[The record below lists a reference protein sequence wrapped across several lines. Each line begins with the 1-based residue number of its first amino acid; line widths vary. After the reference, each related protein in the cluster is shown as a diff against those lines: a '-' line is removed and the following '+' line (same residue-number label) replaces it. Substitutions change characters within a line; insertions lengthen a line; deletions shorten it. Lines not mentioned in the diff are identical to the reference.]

1 MELKSFSKINLSL
14 NVVKKYKKD
23 KLHDIQS
30 YFCLID
36 LFDKIKIKKIK
47 ASKDTIKFKGKFA
60 KFVKI
65 KDNSILE
72 VLKIL
77 REKKIIYSYYYVSVN
92 KRIPVFAGLGGG
104 TSNAYSLIKYFVRNR
119 IDKNLMGIFKKKVG
133 TDLQLFFY
141 KQGFL
146 KNLNQVINFPKKH
159 RLYFL
164 IVYPNIKCSTK
175 YIYSKI
181 KKYSPKLLYNF
192 KKISDKSKFLNF
204 LTSKNNDLQLIVE
217 NKYPTI
223 KKLIIE
229 IGEKKGCYFS
239 RMTGS
244 GSVCYGVFKSKK
256 AAKDALI
263 RIRLKYPKYWALIA
277 KTI

>member
-223 KKLIIE
+223 KKLIKE
-229 IGEKKGCYFS
+229 IAEKKDVIFQE
-239 RMTGS
+239 
-244 GSVCYGVFKSKK
+244 
-256 AAKDALI
+256 
-263 RIRLKYPKYWALIA
+263 
-277 KTI
+277 